1 MGLLKSPSNFHQ
13 QQQDVSR
20 LLPKEKNNLYAGGKL
35 LANFCEINWERFLEI
50 IRGIQEPWNK
60 LFPGFLADFTRKILR
75 DHHDMRVTVIMII
88 TKNYRG
94 KWTEK
99 TVSSAFPKKSFSA
112 WMDNKDFEEWEP
124 VVFRACK
131 IHWDCEC

>member
-50 IRGIQEPWNK
+50 IRGIQEP
-60 LFPGFLADFTRKILR
+60 
-75 DHHDMRVTVIMII
+75 
-88 TKNYRG
+88 
-94 KWTEK
+94 
-99 TVSSAFPKKSFSA
+99 
-112 WMDNKDFEEWEP
+112 
-124 VVFRACK
+124 
-131 IHWDCEC
+131 